1 MISAKLQPAVFLD
14 RDGTLIREV
23 GYLCRPDQIELL
35 DGVAAAIRALRDGGF
50 KTVVVTN
57 QSAVARGWL
66 SEAGLKQ
73 IHRLLLDK
81 LAQQGAL
88 LDAIYYCPHHP
99 SEGIDGYRLACDCRK
114 PNPGMI
120 HRAAN
125 DLALA
130 PKRSYVVGDQNVD
143 RELALRV
150 GATPV
155 LVRSNGEQLLVD
167 NVCQTT
173 VFDNLKLAAEWIL
186 ARHPAPIEDIDR

>member
-1 MISAKLQPAVFLD
+1 MKWAIFAV
-14 RDGTLIREV
+14 RIRSN
-23 GYLCRPDQIELL
+23 CL
-35 DGVAAAIRALRDGGF
+35 DGVPAAIRALRDGGF

-114 PNPGMI
+114 PKPGMI

-130 PKRSYVVGDQNVD
+130 PKRSYMVGDQNID

-167 NVCQTT
+167 DVSQINGFRQSKISRRL
-173 VFDNLKLAAEWIL
+173 DLG
-186 ARHPAPIEDIDR
+186 APSGAD

>member
-1 MISAKLQPAVFLD
+1 MTAAKFRSAVFLD

-23 GYLCRPDQIELL
+23 GYLRRPDQIELL
-35 DGVAAAIRALRDGGF
+35 DGVPAAIRALRDGGF

-57 QSAVARGWL
+57 QSVVARGWL
-66 SEAGLKQ
+66 TEAGLKQ

-81 LAQQGAL
+81 LEEQGAV

-120 HRAAN
+120 HRAAT
-125 DLALA
+125 DLALD

-155 LVRSNGEQLLVD
+155 LVRSNGNQLLVD
-167 NVCQTT
+167 PVANAP
-173 VFDNLKLAAEWIL
+173 VFDNLGFAAQWIL
-186 ARHPAPIEDIDR
+186 AHRQAVIEDIDP